1 MLRLLISYGT
11 LAKHMTTDTATEST
25 VSSTPTTDGGV
36 YDDEKRIYEIGYH
49 LIPAL
54 DENAR
59 GDAVDALRKAVEDH
73 DGLILSETYP
83 ELIDLSYEM
92 SHDML
97 GKRHR
102 YTTAYFGWMFC
113 QLEPA
118 HLAEIQEYL
127 KGNEHILRSIVV
139 ITDKEHALAATSYS
153 FKKDGSMM
161 LHSDEDEEAGEE
173 EETGEEEPKGELS
186 EEEVDKAIDDLVG
199 DEKKSEDK

>member
-1 MLRLLISYGT
+1 MY
-11 LAKHMTTDTATEST
+11 A
-25 VSSTPTTDGGV
+25 
-36 YDDEKRIYEIGYH
+36 DETRIYEIGYH

-59 GDAVDALRKAVEDH
+59 GDAVDAIRKAVEDR
-73 DGLILSETYP
+73 GGVILNETYP
-83 ELIDLSYEM
+83 ELIDLAYEM
-92 SHDML
+92 THDML

-102 YTTAYFGWMFC
+102 YMTAYFGWMYC

-118 HLAEIQEYL
+118 QLAEIQDYL

-161 LHSDEDEEAGEE
+161 LHSDEDEESDDEDGDDDSTEE
-173 EETGEEEPKGELS
+173 KGEIS
-186 EEEVDKAIDDLVG
+186 EEEVDKAIEDLVG
-199 DEKKSEDK
+199 DEEGKEEKKEDK